1 MALIYHESMRFPRMV
16 MIPSIFIIHSYISLA
31 LEAFILVGVFV
42 THDLLR
48 PSSHGGFINPGVTHS
63 HVLWYRFVHWPE
75 HQDQARDYSWYLM
88 IFAAL
93 CCTLLCPA
101 LVFCSPTGL
110 LTAACYGISDAS
122 NHLRAHW
129 HRPFQIWVRTKLLID
144 VDYIFGLLL
153 FWVVFCFLLAIVS
166 CRDLS
171 FPGSACFLIKPK
183 ARSKNQKQKAESQ
196 QPPRSSKATATRKKQ
211 KSTKSQKLR
220 PNKRPLCKVIRLTLT
235 KPSKQAKKSL
245 YSLIYI
251 KHHKA

>member
-48 PSSHGGFINPGVTHS
+48 PSSHGGFINPAVTHS
-63 HVLWYRFVHWPE
+63 RVSWYRFVHWPE
-75 HQDQARDYSWYLM
+75 HQDQARDYWLLM
-88 IFAAL
+88 ISHDL
-93 CCTLLCPA
+93 CCTLLHFA
-101 LVFCSPTGL
+101 MSGSRLL
-110 LTAACYGISDAS
+110 LTHWPPHSCLLRHFGCQQSPQGTLTKAFPNKGANLIVDWCWLHFWIAS
-122 NHLRAHW
+122 FL
-129 HRPFQIWVRTKLLID
+129 
-144 VDYIFGLLL
+144 G
-153 FWVVFCFLLAIVS
+153 CFLL
-166 CRDLS
+166 
-171 FPGSACFLIKPK
+171 SACHCFLSRFILSWFSMFPHKAKNQKPR

-220 PNKRPLCKVIRLTLT
+220 PNKRPLCKVVRLTLT

-245 YSLIYI
+245 YT
-251 KHHKA
+251 